1 MDFSV
6 IRNSK
11 GLKQVSL
18 SEDEEND
25 LIGEL
30 ENVLESLKQQPAVDT
45 SEERKDDE
53 ADVVRLMDRLNELDG
68 DHITT
73 YFDNADS
80 VVQKKKKKMLG
91 LNDSREHD
99 FDM

>member
-30 ENVLESLKQQPAVDT
+30 ENVLESLKQ
-45 SEERKDDE
+45 
-53 ADVVRLMDRLNELDG
+53 
-68 DHITT
+68 
-73 YFDNADS
+73 
-80 VVQKKKKKMLG
+80 
-91 LNDSREHD
+91 
-99 FDM
+99 

>member
-1 MDFSV
+1 V
-6 IRNSK
+6 
-11 GLKQVSL
+11 
-18 SEDEEND
+18 E
-25 LIGEL
+25 
-30 ENVLESLKQQPAVDT
+30 T

-68 DHITT
+68 DHIHS

-80 VVQKKKKKMLG
+80 ALKKKKKKMLG